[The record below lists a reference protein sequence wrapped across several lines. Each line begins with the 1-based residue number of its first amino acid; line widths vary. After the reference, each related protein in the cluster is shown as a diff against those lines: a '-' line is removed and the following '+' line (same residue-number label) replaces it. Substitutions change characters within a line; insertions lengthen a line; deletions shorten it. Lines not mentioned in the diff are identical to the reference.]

1 MKREN
6 SETGEADSSDDDGE
20 DYDIDNIKMMTLMR
34 NKQKGLNCEQQ
45 CPCINIVLRMRMS
58 LATNCCDKMKQ
69 FEELFG
75 NLKNYNTIAGL
86 QL

>member
-20 DYDIDNIKMMTLMR
+20 DYDIDNIKMMTPMR

-45 CPCINIVLRMRMS
+45 CPQYYSIS
-58 LATNCCDKMKQ
+58 
-69 FEELFG
+69 FSWELEV
-75 NLKNYNTIAGL
+75 IAHAPL
-86 QL
+86 WVRNVKKCYT